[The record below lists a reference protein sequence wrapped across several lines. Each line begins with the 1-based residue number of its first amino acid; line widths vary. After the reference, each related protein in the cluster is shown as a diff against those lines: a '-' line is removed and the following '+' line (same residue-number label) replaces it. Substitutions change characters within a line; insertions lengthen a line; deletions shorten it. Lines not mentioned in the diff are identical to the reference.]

1 MGVSMNKL
9 ALILGLTIM
18 GLNMAYAAAPSPD
31 ASAEEQAA
39 CRSDAIKFCFFK
51 IPNGDALRA
60 CLRDKKPKLSQRCQ
74 ALLTSR
80 GN

>member
-1 MGVSMNKL
+1 MKKL
-9 ALILGLTIM
+9 ALILGLTVFS
-18 GLNMAYAAAPSPD
+18 LNVVYAAAPSPD
-31 ASAEEQAA
+31 ATAEEQAA

-51 IPNGDALRA
+51 IPNGEALRK

>member
-1 MGVSMNKL
+1 MKKL
-9 ALILGLTIM
+9 ALIFGLAICS
-18 GLNMAYAAAPSPD
+18 LNVTYAAAPSPD
-31 ASAEEQAA
+31 ATAEEQAA

-51 IPNGDALRA
+51 IPNGEALRA
-60 CLRDKKPKLSQRCQ
+60 CLRDKKPKLSKPCQ

>member
-1 MGVSMNKL
+1 MKKL
-9 ALILGLTIM
+9 ALILGLTIFS
-18 GLNMAYAAAPSPD
+18 LNLAYAAAPSPD
-31 ASAEEQAA
+31 ATAEEQAA

-51 IPNGDALRA
+51 IPNGDALRK
-60 CLRDKKPKLSQRCQ
+60 CLRDKKPKLSAKCQ